1 MRRNTLGISQGA
13 ASIVALAA
21 TAIIV
26 ATALSAQL
34 PSLYFVQAA
43 GSQEVGEAE
52 KLAGVKLSL
61 VAVLDDGTVIV
72 SNDGTRPV
80 TMDRLYTQDSVVSL
94 TSPITL
100 QPGQKASINLGTQ
113 PEVLAIG
120 LPNGNKVVLKEK
132 PHVRI
137 TSMTT
142 SVNPTSTTRI
152 SPTTSTTTST
162 SRTTT
167 TTTTTSSTTWT
178 TSMPTTSR
186 TTTTYPTTTYTSST
200 TTSTS
205 WPTITTSTTTYS
217 TTYTPLTVT
226 YWSALATPAYGTMA
240 LYTYLFYQFYSYC
253 FTTYTYHYTSTV
265 YTDTSV
271 WGTGVSETT
280 TTATVNVRS
289 MTTISLNT
297 ATTPNMMYHVT
308 SVVTTRPSP
317 TITWTQVSYYWLY
330 RYNVYYTSWSYSYA
344 SQTYGNC
351 YAYYYHYI
359 FTTYWT
365 YLYHRSPT
373 VTLTTVTVS

>member
-43 GSQEVGEAE
+43 GSQEAGEAE

-120 LPNGNKVVLKEK
+120 LPNGHKVVLKEK

-152 SPTTSTTTST
+152 IPTTSTTTST

-178 TSMPTTSR
+178 TSMPTTTH
-186 TTTTYPTTTYTSST
+186 TTTTTTTQT
-200 TTSTS
+200 TT
-205 WPTITTSTTTYS
+205 TITTWVTTYS

-226 YWSALATPAYGTMA
+226 YTYAYGSTYTGGTLF
-240 LYTYLFYQFYSYC
+240 LYTYQYYQYHVSC
-253 FTTYTYHYTSTV
+253 STTYTLSMPSTV
-265 YTDTSV
+265 YTDTRIV
-271 WGTGVSETT
+271 RTGVLPIT
-280 TTATVNVRS
+280 TTATVYIRS
-289 MTTISLNT
+289 TITTSLNT
-297 ATTPNMMYHVT
+297 ATTPNTLYYVT
-308 SVVTTRPSP
+308 SVVTTSPSP
-317 TITWTQVSYYWLY
+317 TYTSTQASQYVAYSWSVVFTRLSYT
-330 RYNVYYTSWSYSYA
+330 YYTGSVGPCYVYTYSYILTPL
-344 SQTYGNC
+344 S
-351 YAYYYHYI
+351 
-359 FTTYWT
+359 T
-365 YLYHRSPT
+365 YLYHSSPT

>member
-120 LPNGNKVVLKEK
+120 LSNGHKVVLKEK
-132 PHVRI
+132 PHVRLA
-137 TSMTT
+137 TVTT

-167 TTTTTSSTTWT
+167 TTTTTSSTTST
-178 TSMPTTSR
+178 TSMPTKTTQ
-186 TTTTYPTTTYTSST
+186 TTTT
-200 TTSTS
+200 
-205 WPTITTSTTTYS
+205 ITTWVTTYS

-226 YWSALATPAYGTMA
+226 YTYAYGSTSTGGTLY
-240 LYTYLFYQFYSYC
+240 LYTYHHNQYYVSC
-253 FTTYTYHYTSTV
+253 STTYTYSIPSTV
-265 YTDTSV
+265 YTDTRIV
-271 WGTGVSETT
+271 GTGVMPIT
-280 TTATVNVRS
+280 TTATVYIRS
-289 MTTISLNT
+289 TITTSLNT
-297 ATTPNMMYHVT
+297 ATTPNTLYYVT
-308 SVVTTRPSP
+308 SVVTTSPSP
-317 TITWTQVSYYWLY
+317 TYTSTQASQYVAYSWS
-330 RYNVYYTSWSYSYA
+330 VYYTHYSF
-344 SQTYGNC
+344 TYYVGSVGAC
-351 YAYYYHYI
+351 YAYTYSYI
-359 FTTYWT
+359 LTPIST